1 MQIILRQVCHCTL
14 VTSQPSPPCKGHR
27 FISLIYL
34 LHSLTTLLVFS
45 EMLIHGVGASALE
58 SQPLRALVLSLA
70 GQGLVLRGHFLFL
83 FAQGFSSA
91 EEQLCQV
98 SEALDL
104 GHARYSRSP
113 RRRRSRVELFDIS
126 KLILF
131 LLYGSYGNSPPG
143 CGGRP

>member
-45 EMLIHGVGASALE
+45 EMLIHGVDASALE

-70 GQGLVLRGHFLFL
+70 GQGLVLRGHFLSL
-83 FAQGFSSA
+83 FAQGFSSV

-104 GHARYSRSP
+104 GHAWYSRSP
-113 RRRRSRVELFDIS
+113 RRRSRVELFDIS

-131 LLYGSYGNSPPG
+131 LYGSYGNSPPG